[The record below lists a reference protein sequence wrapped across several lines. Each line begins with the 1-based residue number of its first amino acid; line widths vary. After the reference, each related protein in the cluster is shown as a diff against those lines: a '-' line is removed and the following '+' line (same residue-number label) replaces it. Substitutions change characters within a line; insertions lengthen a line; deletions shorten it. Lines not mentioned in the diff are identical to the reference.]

1 MSCRTDREIG
11 RKSYLLCLVLY
22 TKSSTTS
29 FTYFSLLYP
38 SIYPSIHI
46 FIRTLYNKHKTNNQ
60 QQYTYPTST
69 MELFPFT
76 THHEP
81 PYIFSSFSSF
91 SSSFFSSL
99 TTTTTTKIM
108 NNNNNNNN
116 NPTAISSLFLTF
128 SIMSLFVSL
137 FFWWIIFQ
145 VNWSFLFS
153 FPFPLIYKRKRK
165 REGEKEKEGEKEGK
179 ERCPC

>member
-29 FTYFSLLYP
+29 FTYFFLF
-38 SIYPSIHI
+38 YPSIHPYLI
-46 FIRTLYNKHKTNNQ
+46 
-60 QQYTYPTST
+60 QQYTSTTSA

-76 THHEP
+76 THYDP
-81 PYIFSSFSSF
+81 PSLSFSSFSSF
-91 SSSFFSSL
+91 FSSLFPSL
-99 TTTTTTKIM
+99 TTTTKII
-108 NNNNNNNN
+108 NNN

-145 VNWSFLFS
+145 VNWSFLLDFRFLQFAS
-153 FPFPLIYKRKRK
+153 IYGKKKKRKKK
-165 REGEKEKEGEKEGK
+165 RS
-179 ERCPC
+179 PC